1 MTTIR
6 SFEEFDVWQAA
17 REISRRIYAL
27 SRRKPF
33 AYDYGLKDQICRS
46 SISIMSNIA
55 EGYESLTKKVF
66 IRHLGIAKGSAGEVR
81 AQLFIALDQNYI
93 TDLEFRDLAEMCKK
107 VSRQLSALI
116 DYLKNS
122 KPPV

>member
-6 SFEEFDVWQAA
+6 SFEEFDVWQTA

-46 SISIMSNIA
+46 SVSIMSNIA
-55 EGYESLTKKVF
+55 EGYESLTRKVF

-122 KPPV
+122 KPPA